1 MAEGGRPARQKYKR
15 ARTMKVIIGIDVGGS
30 TTKIVGYWQDRRLL
44 GVQRVVAQDP
54 VTSVYGALG
63 RFISENGLQLEQVEH
78 IVLTGVGASRFAGD
92 LYGIPTTRA
101 LEFEAI
107 GAGGLELSGCPAA
120 LVVSLGTGTAF
131 VEASREGGSRHIGG
145 SGVGGG
151 TIVGLCGLLAQA
163 NSFDTIVQLA
173 GRGDLHKVDLTIG
186 DISASEVGNMNKDV
200 TAANFGKRE
209 DDAAPEDLVSG
220 VLNMVFQTI
229 GMLSVFACRNSRLQ
243 DVVLTGTLT
252 AMPEARPVFDAL
264 EALHPTRFLIPENA
278 VFATAIGAAL
288 LYLDK

>member
-1 MAEGGRPARQKYKR
+1 
-15 ARTMKVIIGIDVGGS
+15 MKVIIGIDVGGS
-30 TTKIVGYWQDRRLL
+30 TTKIVGYGLDRRLL
-44 GVQRVVAQDP
+44 GVQRVVAKDP

-63 RFISENGLQLEQVEH
+63 RFISENRLQLAEVEH
-78 IVLTGVGASRFAGD
+78 IVLTGVGASHFEGD
-92 LYGIPTTRA
+92 LYGIPTTRV

-107 GAGGLELSGCPAA
+107 GLGGLELSGKDAA

-131 VEASREGGSRHIGG
+131 VEASRSGGSRHIGG

-163 NSFDTIVQLA
+163 NSFDTVLQLA
-173 GRGDLHKVDLTIG
+173 GRGDVHKVDLTIG
-186 DISASEVGNMNKDV
+186 DISTDEVGNMNKDV

-209 DDAAPEDLVSG
+209 DDAAPEDLVAG

-229 GMLSVFACRNSRLQ
+229 GMLAVFACRNSAVQ

-252 AMPEARPVFDAL
+252 VLPEARPVFDAL
-264 EALHPTRFLIPENA
+264 ETLHPVHFTIPENA

-288 LYLDK
+288 SYLDKTAN

>member
-1 MAEGGRPARQKYKR
+1 
-15 ARTMKVIIGIDVGGS
+15 MKVIIGIDVGGS

-264 EALHPTRFLIPENA
+264 EALHPMRFLIPENA

>member
-1 MAEGGRPARQKYKR
+1 
-15 ARTMKVIIGIDVGGS
+15 MKVIIGIDVGGS

>member
-1 MAEGGRPARQKYKR
+1 
-15 ARTMKVIIGIDVGGS
+15 MKVIIGIDVGGS

-44 GVQRVVAQDP
+44 GVQRVVAKDP

-63 RFISENGLQLEQVEH
+63 RFISENHLQLEQVEH
-78 IVLTGVGASRFAGD
+78 IVLTGVGASHFEGD
-92 LYGIPTTRA
+92 MYGIPTTRA
-101 LEFEAI
+101 VEFEAI
-107 GAGGLELSGCPAA
+107 GLGGLELSGKEEA

-131 VEASREGGSRHIGG
+131 VEASRANGSRHIGG

-151 TIVGLCGLLAQA
+151 TIVGLCSLLAQA
-163 NSFDTIVQLA
+163 NNFDTVLQLA
-173 GRGDLHKVDLTIG
+173 GKGDLHKVDLTIG
-186 DISASEVGNMNKDV
+186 DISTGDVGNMNKDV

-209 DDAAPEDLVSG
+209 DDAAAEDLVAG

-229 GMLSVFACRNSRLQ
+229 GMLAVFATRSSPVR

-252 AMPEARPVFDAL
+252 VLPEARPIFDAL
-264 EALHPTRFLIPENA
+264 ESLHPVHFLIPENA

-288 LYLDK
+288 SYLNKSHEQ